1 MNEPR
6 IISFLPAATEMVPPN
21 RVLEAVKNG
30 KHHFCSASSRVLT
43 VRQGEKT
50 VATAE
55 DFEHEANAASGSLCT
70 LAALH
75 KAGDHIDRQPQWGS
89 SRVKHE
95 TQAHGGTKKSKL
107 HEGVGHTNEY
117 ACLVLGIH

>member
-6 IISFLPAATEMVPPN
+6 IISFVPAATETVPPN
-21 RVLEAVKNG
+21 RVLEVVKNE
-30 KHHFCSASSRVLT
+30 KHHFCSVSSRVLT

-55 DFEHEANAASGSLCT
+55 DIEHEANAASGSLCT

-75 KAGDHIDRQPQWGS
+75 KAGIIKIAS
-89 SRVKHE
+89 
-95 TQAHGGTKKSKL
+95 L
-107 HEGVGHTNEY
+107 NGVQVE
-117 ACLVLGIH
+117 

>member
-1 MNEPR
+1 MIEITFAGDDTSDSILN
-6 IISFLPAATEMVPPN
+6 SGLVPPN

-30 KHHFCSASSRVLT
+30 KHHFCSVSSRVLT

-70 LAALH
+70 PRRYWPSAPPTKSGA
-75 KAGDHIDRQPQWGS
+75 GS
-89 SRVKHE
+89 STPTSIGWK
-95 TQAHGGTKKSKL
+95 
-107 HEGVGHTNEY
+107 
-117 ACLVLGIH
+117 

>member
-1 MNEPR
+1 MIELTFAGDDTSDCILN
-6 IISFLPAATEMVPPN
+6 SGLVPPN

-30 KHHFCSASSRVLT
+30 KHHFCSVSSRVLT

-55 DFEHEANAASGSLCT
+55 DIEHEANAASGSLCT

-75 KAGDHIDRQPQWGS
+75 KAGIIKIAS
-89 SRVKHE
+89 FN
-95 TQAHGGTKKSKL
+95 
-107 HEGVGHTNEY
+107 GVQVE
-117 ACLVLGIH
+117 

>member
-1 MNEPR
+1 MIELTFADDDTSDSILN
-6 IISFLPAATEMVPPN
+6 SGLVPPN

-30 KHHFCSASSRVLT
+30 KHHICSASSRVLM

-50 VATAE
+50 VASAE

-75 KAGDHIDRQPQWGS
+75 KAGIIKIASLNGAQ
-89 SRVKHE
+89 VE
-95 TQAHGGTKKSKL
+95 
-107 HEGVGHTNEY
+107 
-117 ACLVLGIH
+117 